1 MLLSS
6 RCNVFV
12 VDDEGFEEIVFY
24 GFMIKLVFVYL
35 CFKNNLGG
43 FYCDLF
49 DDYDLIWFLLKYLKV
64 NIGIVIC
71 IYLCKF
77 VGVLSEEF
85 ICVKYIYVYI

>member
-35 CFKNNLGG
+35 CFKNNLSG

-49 DDYDLIWFLLKYLKV
+49 DDYDLIWFLLEVFESKYW
-64 NIGIVIC
+64 NSY
-71 IYLCKF
+71 IYL
-77 VGVLSEEF
+77 LM
-85 ICVKYIYVYI
+85 

>member
-35 CFKNNLGG
+35 CL
-43 FYCDLF
+43 LF
-49 DDYDLIWFLLKYLKV
+49 DDVVFCSMWLLGKFIIFVVFKFFL
-64 NIGIVIC
+64 
-71 IYLCKF
+71 
-77 VGVLSEEF
+77 
-85 ICVKYIYVYI
+85 